1 MLKLDEIKIVKAE
14 AEELDTVLEILKEAA
29 NWLLSKGIDQWQP
42 DSFSRSSTAEKI
54 RLGEIYL
61 AKKNQ
66 QSIATITLQWSDRF
80 FWVDDDTDAGYIH
93 KLAIKPAYTGT
104 GLGRRLL
111 EWAELATKAAGKNYL
126 RLDCM
131 YENPKIRQYYE
142 DVGFEYRGEVR
153 GVGWRA
159 ALYEKLLNEH

>member
-1 MLKLDEIKIVKAE
+1 MLDLDEIQIVKAE
-14 AEELDTVLEILKEAA
+14 AEELETVLEILKEAA
-29 NWLLSKGIDQWQP
+29 NWLLSRGIDQWQP
-42 DSFSRSSTAEKI
+42 DSFSRDSIAERI
-54 RLGEIYL
+54 RLGEVYL
-61 AKKNQ
+61 AKQNQ

-93 KLAIKPAYTGT
+93 KLAINPAYTGT

-111 EWAELATKAAGKNYL
+111 EWAEQATKAAGKNCL

-131 YENPKIRQYYE
+131 YENTKIRQYYE
-142 DVGFEYRGEVR
+142 DAGFEYRGEVR

-159 ALYEKLLNEH
+159 ALYEKLLNDY